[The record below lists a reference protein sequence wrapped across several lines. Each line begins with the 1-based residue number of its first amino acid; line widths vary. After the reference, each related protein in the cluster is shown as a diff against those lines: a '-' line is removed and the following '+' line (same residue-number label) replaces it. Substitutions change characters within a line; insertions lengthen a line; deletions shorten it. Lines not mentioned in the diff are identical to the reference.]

1 MNVAIVKFEDQSEGD
16 EMDIPSGIKRKALDN
31 TLEITIRIGKQGLNE
46 SIIEELK
53 QQLVKRKLVKMKVN
67 QGVASNNEERKLLF
81 ESISNNSE
89 SYLVVQRGNTAV
101 FWSGE

>member
-1 MNVAIVKFEDQSEGD
+1 MKVAIVKFEDQSEGD

-67 QGVASNNEERKLLF
+67 QGVASNNEERKSLF

-89 SYLVVQRGNTAV
+89 SYLVLQRGNTAV

>member
-81 ESISNNSE
+81 ELISNNSE
-89 SYLVVQRGNTAV
+89 SYLVLQRGNTAV

>member
-1 MNVAIVKFEDQSEGD
+1 
-16 EMDIPSGIKRKALDN
+16 MDIPNGIKRKALDN

-46 SIIEELK
+46 SVIEELK

-81 ESISNNSE
+81 ELISNDSE
-89 SYLVVQRGNTAV
+89 SYLVLQRGNTAV

>member
-67 QGVASNNEERKLLF
+67 
-81 ESISNNSE
+81 
-89 SYLVVQRGNTAV
+89 
-101 FWSGE
+101 FWVKKMI